1 MKRLIRVLIGALSP
15 GDLKGVWILI
25 TLLLFSTS
33 CFSQQPRK
41 GKILEQK
48 ILSKS
53 IEGNPGGE
61 DPSRSVTIYLPPGY
75 EAGYQRYPVIY
86 FLHGFGADD
95 KRVISET
102 HINDLMDTA
111 IVIGLIRPTIIVIPS
126 SRTHFRGSFYT
137 NSSLMGKWTDFI
149 SKDLVEY
156 VDKNFRTIP
165 TRDSRGLVGHS
176 MGGHGALKVGM
187 LNPDVFGSVY
197 AMSPAALNWA
207 EEMNLNNPA
216 FKKISAAKEESE
228 VNNQFMN
235 LVMISLG
242 RAFSPNQQKPP
253 FFADFPATYVGD
265 SIKINPEVVKLW
277 EANFPINMI
286 NDHLGALKSLNALK
300 IDWGRND
307 EFDHI
312 PVTCLQFSKRLE
324 AYGVK
329 HMAEEFNGTHG
340 DRFSGMDGRIYTEM
354 IPFFARSLVHEKP
367 EGVMTEKIGKKK
379 HP

>member
-1 MKRLIRVLIGALSP
+1 MKILVRHLNGALRRLDIKRVSVLIFLLALS
-15 GDLKGVWILI
+15 II
-25 TLLLFSTS
+25 
-33 CFSQQPRK
+33 CFPQQSRK

-75 EAGYQRYPVIY
+75 EADGQRYPVIY

-111 IVIGLIRPTIIVIPS
+111 IVLGLIRPTIIIMPS

-137 NSSLMGKWTDFI
+137 NSTLMGKWTDFI
-149 SKDLVEY
+149 ARDLVDY

-165 TRDSRGLVGHS
+165 NRNSRGLVGHS

-197 AMSPAALNWA
+197 AMSPAVLNWA

-216 FKKISAAKEESE
+216 FKKISAAREEAE

-265 SIKINPEVVKLW
+265 SIKINTDVVRLW

-286 NDHLGALKSLNALK
+286 NDHLAALKSFNALK

-340 DRFSGMDGRIYTEM
+340 DRFSGMEGRIYTEM
-354 IPFFARSLVHEKP
+354 IPFFAGSLAYERANDVTRPRK
-367 EGVMTEKIGKKK
+367 GTIKKK
-379 HP
+379 

>member
-1 MKRLIRVLIGALSP
+1 MLIRYLNGALKALDMKRVS
-15 GDLKGVWILI
+15 ILI
-25 TLLLFSTS
+25 FLLAVSIS
-33 CFSQQPRK
+33 CFPQQSRK
-41 GKILEQK
+41 GKVLEQK

-53 IEGNPGGE
+53 IQGNPGGE
-61 DPSRSVTIYLPPGY
+61 DPSRSVTVYLPPGY
-75 EAGYQRYPVIY
+75 DAGTYRYPVIY

-102 HINDLMDTA
+102 HINELMDTA
-111 IVIGLIRPTIIVIPS
+111 IVLGLIRPTIIVMPS

-137 NSSLMGKWTDFI
+137 NSTLMGKWADFI

-156 VDKNFRTIP
+156 VDKNYRTIAD
-165 TRDSRGLVGHS
+165 RNSRGLVGHS

-187 LNPDVFGSVY
+187 SYADVFGSVY
-197 AMSPAALNWA
+197 AMSPAVLNWA
-207 EEMNLNNPA
+207 EEMNLDNPA

-228 VNNQFMN
+228 VKNQFMN

-242 RAFSPNQQKPP
+242 RAFSPNQQNPP
-253 FFADFPATYVGD
+253 FFADFPATYAGD
-265 SIKINPEVVKLW
+265 SIKINIDVVKLW

-312 PVTCLQFSKRLE
+312 PVTCLQFSKKLE

-340 DRFSGMDGRIYTEM
+340 DRLSGMDGRIYTEM
-354 IPFFARSLVHEKP
+354 IPFFAGSL
-367 EGVMTEKIGKKK
+367 TYEKIKTTTMAPKLNSKKK
-379 HP
+379 